1 MATADLMIDYDEHPG
16 FNSSVR
22 CWPYNLELLNRFN
35 CLYEELKTG
44 RILADPAELLEI
56 HDLTFSLFR
65 VTSNDYLAD
74 AFVSELHEK
83 VAQEIKSHIKFFTG
97 IAKSTK
103 KTPSF
108 NFRTIQRGVIK
119 GELSSLSLT
128 KIANLT
134 TIEIQKLTHAASLG
148 KNDRE
153 SLSQNSGVR
162 IRRLIQHLNR
172 EFKANGILGKL
183 SQNHA
188 SSIKVVGAAIE
199 LSVPQAS
206 WWSHADD
213 SVRAPKTLYAHL
225 DEGINAPK
233 AIIYLSNVSTEN
245 GPFSYFPRVF
255 DKLDLTGYQDLI
267 GRCITSIGSSIDS
280 PLYQEYGSGV
290 RRTSAPLF
298 RQHFMKLPP
307 EYRFN
312 SHFGWDVLSGSALEA
327 LMIEDERVVVG
338 QAGTFMVFDGAQ
350 IVHRGGIVQN
360 DRRIAIQVVFGDASL
375 RVSIIRFLRSCRR
388 KLQF

>member
-1 MATADLMIDYDEHPG
+1 MTTADLMIDYDQHPG
-16 FNSSVR
+16 FNSSIS
-22 CWPYNLELLNRFN
+22 CWPCNLELLNKFN
-35 CLYEELKTG
+35 CLYEDLKTG
-44 RILADPAELLEI
+44 RISVDPSELLEI

-65 VTSNDYLAD
+65 VKSNDYLAD
-74 AFVSELHEK
+74 AFISELQEK
-83 VAQEIKSHIKFFTG
+83 VEQEIKSHIKYFTG

-103 KTPSF
+103 TDSF
-108 NFRTIQRGVIK
+108 SFRTTQKCVIK
-119 GELSSLSLT
+119 GELSSLSLS
-128 KIANLT
+128 KITNLT
-134 TIEIQKLTHAASLG
+134 TIETQKLTHVASLG

-162 IRRLIQHLNR
+162 IRRVIRHLNR
-172 EFKANGILGKL
+172 EFKANGILAKL
-183 SQNHA
+183 SQNYA
-188 SSIKVVGAAIE
+188 GSFKVVGAAIE

-206 WWSHADD
+206 WWSHLDAGAH
-213 SVRAPKTLYAHL
+213 APKTLYAHL
-225 DEGINAPK
+225 DEEINAPK
-233 AIIYLSNVSTEN
+233 AIIYLSNVDNDN

-255 DKLDLTGYQDLI
+255 DKLNLTGYQDLI

-280 PLYQEYGSGV
+280 PLHLEYSSSV

-298 RQHFMKLPP
+298 RTHFMKLPP

-312 SHFGWDVLSGSALEA
+312 SHFGWDVLSGSALED

-360 DRRIAIQVVFGDASL
+360 DRRIAIQVVFGDTSL
-375 RVSIIRFLRSCRR
+375 KVSIIRLLRSCRR
-388 KLQF
+388 RLQI